1 MKALS
6 FIIRVLVLLMFVSG
20 LLHSQTITLRGSSA
34 IELDLGFWNNVNAG
48 QQLNLTGVKQEAR
61 ASGFVGGLTYCYWMR
76 ENMAITVAGS
86 LLSSEA
92 SSTVSV
98 EGNTIINPVISVGQN
113 SNALFSFLVGMRYFI
128 PGPEPEDMIR
138 PYLAIGVGSFMG
150 FEAGNSLL
158 AQSAH
163 SESTFG
169 GRVGVGLDA
178 HLGQSVKLGVNA
190 GYNAMSD
197 FRSALGARTNFN
209 GFDFSVGIAFLF
221 GGRR

>member
-1 MKALS
+1 MGS
-6 FIIRVLVLLMFVSG
+6 LLQ
-20 LLHSQTITLRGSSA
+20 SQTFTLRGSSA

-48 QQLNLTGVKQEAR
+48 QQLNVTGVRQEAK

-92 SSTVSV
+92 SST
-98 EGNTIINPVISVGQN
+98 IITNPITVRQN
-113 SNALFSFLVGMRYFI
+113 ASALFSFLVGMRYFI
-128 PGPEPEDMIR
+128 PEPDPEDMLR
-138 PYLAIGVGSFMG
+138 PYLAISVGSFMG
-150 FEAGNSLL
+150 FEASNSLP

-169 GRVGVGLDA
+169 GRAGIGLDA
-178 HLGQSVKLGVNA
+178 HLGTSVKLGVNA

-197 FRSALGARTNFN
+197 FRSAVGARNNFN
-209 GFDFSVGIAFLF
+209 GYDFSVGIAFLF
-221 GGRR
+221 GGQR

>member
-1 MKALS
+1 MKALG
-6 FIIRVLVLLMFVSG
+6 FVIRVSVLLMFMSS
-20 LLHSQTITLRGSSA
+20 LLQSQSITLRGSSA

-48 QQLNLTGVKQEAR
+48 QQLNVIGVKQEAK

-76 ENMAITVAGS
+76 ENVAITVAGS

-92 SSTVSV
+92 SSTVMTYPIAVNQSA
-98 EGNTIINPVISVGQN
+98 
-113 SNALFSFLVGMRYFI
+113 NALFSFLVGMRYFI
-128 PGPEPEDMIR
+128 PEPASEDVVR

-150 FEAGNSLL
+150 FETSNSLI

-169 GRVGVGLDA
+169 GRAGIGLDA
-178 HLGQSVKLGVNA
+178 YLGKSVKLGVNA

-197 FRSALGARTNFN
+197 FRSAIGARNNFN
-209 GFDFSVGIAFLF
+209 GFDLSVGIAFLF
-221 GGRR
+221 GGQR

>member
-1 MKALS
+1 MKALRLIITILALLIFISS
-6 FIIRVLVLLMFVSG
+6 FLQ
-20 LLHSQTITLRGSSA
+20 SQSLTLRGSSA

-48 QQLNLTGVKQEAR
+48 QHLNGVGVNQVAKT
-61 ASGFVGGLTYCYWMR
+61 SGFVGGLTYCYWMR

-92 SSTVSV
+92 STTVTTYPIAV
-98 EGNTIINPVISVGQN
+98 KQN
-113 SNALFSFLVGMRYFI
+113 ASSLFSFLVGMRYFI
-128 PGPEPEDMIR
+128 LEPTPEDMVR

-150 FEAGNSLL
+150 FEANNSLI

-169 GRVGVGLDA
+169 GRAGVGLDA
-178 HLGQSVKLGVNA
+178 YLGKSVKLGANV

-197 FRSALGARTNFN
+197 FPSAVGARDNFN
-209 GFDFSVGIAFLF
+209 GFEFSVGIAFLF
-221 GGRR
+221 GGQR

>member
-1 MKALS
+1 MKALGS
-6 FIIRVLVLLMFVSG
+6 IIKVFVLLTFVGS
-20 LLHSQTITLRGSSA
+20 LLQSQTITLQGSSA

-48 QQLNLTGVKQEAR
+48 QQFNVGGANQEAK

-92 SSTVSV
+92 SSTVAV
-98 EGNTIINPVISVGQN
+98 EGNTMINPMTMVRQN
-113 SNALFSFLVGMRYFI
+113 ANALFSFLVGMRYFI
-128 PGPEPEDMIR
+128 PEPEPEDMVR
-138 PYLAIGVGSFMG
+138 PYLAVGVGSFTG
-150 FEAGNSLL
+150 FEASNSLL
-158 AQSAH
+158 GQSAR

-178 HLGQSVKLGVNA
+178 HLGKSVKLGMNA

-197 FRSALGARTNFN
+197 FRSVVGARNNFN
-209 GFDFSVGIAFLF
+209 GFDFSVGLAFLF

>member
-1 MKALS
+1 MKALG
-6 FIIRVLVLLMFVSG
+6 ITIRVLVLLMFMGSF
-20 LLHSQTITLRGSSA
+20 LQSQTITLRGSSA

-48 QQLNLTGVKQEAR
+48 QQLNLTGVKQEAK

-86 LLSSEA
+86 ILSTEA
-92 SSTVSV
+92 SSTV
-98 EGNTIINPVISVGQN
+98 TTNPIMVGQH

-128 PGPEPEDMIR
+128 PEPDPEDMVR
-138 PYLAIGVGSFMG
+138 PYLALGVGSFMD
-150 FEAGNSLL
+150 FEASNSLL
-158 AQSAH
+158 AQSAR

-178 HLGQSVKLGVNA
+178 HLGKSVKLGVNA
-190 GYNAMSD
+190 GYNVMAD
-197 FRSALGARTNFN
+197 FRSIVGARNNFN

-221 GGRR
+221 GGQR

>member
-1 MKALS
+1 MKALGLV
-6 FIIRVLVLLMFVSG
+6 IRVLVLLLFIGS
-20 LLHSQTITLRGSSA
+20 LLQSQTITLRGSSA
-34 IELDLGFWNNVNAG
+34 IELDLGFWNNVNAS
-48 QQLNLTGVKQEAR
+48 QQLNLTGIKQEAK

-92 SSTVSV
+92 SSTVAV
-98 EGNTIINPVISVGQN
+98 EGNTIINPLITVRQN
-113 SNALFSFLVGMRYFI
+113 ANALFSFLVGMRYFI
-128 PGPEPEDMIR
+128 PEPEPEDMLR

-150 FEAGNSLL
+150 FEANNSLL

-169 GRVGVGLDA
+169 GRAGVGLDA
-178 HLGQSVKLGVNA
+178 HLGKSVKLGVNA

-197 FRSALGARTNFN
+197 FRSSVGARNNFN

-221 GGRR
+221 GGQR

>member
-1 MKALS
+1 MKALG
-6 FIIRVLVLLMFVSG
+6 FIIRALVLLMFMGS
-20 LLHSQTITLRGSSA
+20 LLQSQTITLRGSSA
-34 IELDLGFWNNVNAG
+34 IELDLGFWNNVNAV
-48 QQLNLTGVKQEAR
+48 QQLNLTGVKQEAK

-92 SSTVSV
+92 SSTV
-98 EGNTIINPVISVGQN
+98 TTNPIGVSQN
-113 SNALFSFLVGMRYFI
+113 ANALFSFLVGMRYFV
-128 PGPEPEDMIR
+128 PEPEPEDMLR

-150 FEAGNSLL
+150 FEASNSLL

-178 HLGQSVKLGVNA
+178 HLGKSVKLGVNA

-197 FRSALGARTNFN
+197 FRSAVGPRSNFN

-221 GGRR
+221 GGQR

>member
-1 MKALS
+1 MKALG
-6 FIIRVLVLLMFVSG
+6 FIIRLSVLLMFVSS
-20 LLHSQTITLRGSSA
+20 LLQAQSITLRGSSA

-48 QQLNLTGVKQEAR
+48 QQLNVTGVKQEAK

-76 ENMAITVAGS
+76 ENVAITVAGS

-92 SSTVSV
+92 SSTVTTYPIAVNQSA
-98 EGNTIINPVISVGQN
+98 
-113 SNALFSFLVGMRYFI
+113 NALFSFLVGMRYFI
-128 PGPEPEDMIR
+128 PEPASEDMVR

-150 FEAGNSLL
+150 FEASNSLI

-169 GRVGVGLDA
+169 GRAGVGLDA
-178 HLGQSVKLGVNA
+178 YLGRSVKLGVNA

-197 FRSALGARTNFN
+197 FRSAVGARDNFN
-209 GFDFSVGIAFLF
+209 GFDISVGIAFLF
-221 GGRR
+221 GGQR

>member
-1 MKALS
+1 MKALG
-6 FIIRVLVLLMFVSG
+6 FIIRVSVLLMFMSSF
-20 LLHSQTITLRGSSA
+20 LQSQSITLRGSSA

-48 QQLNLTGVKQEAR
+48 QQLNVIGVKQEAK

-76 ENMAITVAGS
+76 ENVAITVAGS

-92 SSTVSV
+92 SSTVMTYPIAVNQSA
-98 EGNTIINPVISVGQN
+98 
-113 SNALFSFLVGMRYFI
+113 NALFSFLVGMRYFI
-128 PGPEPEDMIR
+128 PEPASEDLVR

-150 FEAGNSLL
+150 FEASNSLI

-169 GRVGVGLDA
+169 GRAGIGLDA
-178 HLGQSVKLGVNA
+178 YLSKSVKLGVNA

-197 FRSALGARTNFN
+197 FRYAVGARNNFN
-209 GFDFSVGIAFLF
+209 GFDISLGIAFLF
-221 GGRR
+221 GGQR